1 MTEQEYSDW
10 LDQVSPTAINDYKES
25 REYWHRKRIKVI
37 DDIQYRMMDT
47 MLKSNNVSQGADDYI
62 GVVGMIITMKTR

>member
-1 MTEQEYSDW
+1 
-10 LDQVSPTAINDYKES
+10 
-25 REYWHRKRIKVI
+25 
-37 DDIQYRMMDT
+37 MMDT